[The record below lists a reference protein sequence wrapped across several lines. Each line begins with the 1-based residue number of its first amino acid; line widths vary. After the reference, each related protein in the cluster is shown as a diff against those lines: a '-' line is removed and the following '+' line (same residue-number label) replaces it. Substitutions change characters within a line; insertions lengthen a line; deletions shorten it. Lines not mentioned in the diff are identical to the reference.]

1 MDINDNNLRGVNSVS
16 NSILFTFLPAKN
28 LLSHQTTNR
37 RVYPHLFLFN
47 VRIYFMAVPT
57 SNLSISEEIAMGA
70 EARISVGTFFDF
82 PVVIKH
88 RYEKTFR
95 NFEIDY
101 KLRKQRTIKEV
112 RLLQAARE
120 LGINVPYV
128 LDVDKKNW
136 IIIMDRLFATPL
148 KHKLDKNTLELY
160 FSKLGEMIA
169 DLHNSGIVHGDLTTS
184 NVFVDNKDDVWLI
197 DFGLGY
203 NTKNI
208 EDFAV
213 DNLVMKHILESSH
226 ILVYEKA
233 FQAFMDGYAS
243 KKIDVKKIIKR
254 MNVVELRVRYR
265 KHD

>member
-1 MDINDNNLRGVNSVS
+1 MAISV
-16 NSILFTFLPAKN
+16 
-28 LLSHQTTNR
+28 
-37 RVYPHLFLFN
+37 
-47 VRIYFMAVPT
+47 
-57 SNLSISEEIAMGA
+57 SNLSINEEIAMGA
-70 EARISVGTFFDF
+70 EARVSVGTFFDF

-95 NFEIDY
+95 NAEIDY
-101 KLRKQRTIKEV
+101 KLRKERTIKEV
-112 RLLQAARE
+112 RLLQAAGE

-148 KHKLDKNTLELY
+148 KHKLGDDTLVKY
-160 FSKLGEMIA
+160 FSKLGKMIA
-169 DLHNSGIVHGDLTTS
+169 DLHNGGIVHGDLTTS
-184 NVFVDNKDDVWLI
+184 NVFIDNNDDVWLI

-226 ILVYEKA
+226 IKVYEKA
-233 FQAFMDGYAS
+233 FQAFMGGYSS
-243 KKIDVKKIIKR
+243 KKIDVQKIIKR
-254 MNVVELRVRYR
+254 MGVVELRVRYR
-265 KHD
+265 SH